1 MELPESKNQLNL
13 FGYEKL
19 FNSFVKF
26 FQNNCLPNV
35 ILLSGLK
42 GLGKATFA
50 YHFINYLL
58 TQNEENKY
66 LIDEFKIN
74 SNNQSYKLINNNV
87 HPNFFLLDNEIN
99 EEIKIEKVRNLIK
112 FLSQSTDSKNL
123 KIILIDSSEY
133 LNLNSSNALLKSLE
147 EPSKNTF
154 FFIIHNDASPLTYT
168 IKSRSVK
175 FKIHFTNS
183 DKKIIFEKIL
193 QNLEINLNNK
203 NIDKF
208 LNFDSPGNILKYLLL
223 LKDLK
228 FDILDNNLS
237 SIFFLIEKYKNTNNH
252 ELLNLI
258 NLLIENYYKELS
270 LKNTNNIN
278 DYFLNKNK
286 ITYLIDDM
294 KKFNLDK
301 KNLLITISGILKNEE
316 Q

>member
-154 FFIIHNDASPLTYT
+154 FFIIHNDASPLTDT

>member
-1 MELPESKNQLNL
+1 MVLPESKNQLNL

-26 FQNNCLPNV
+26 FQKNCLPNV
-35 ILLSGLK
+35 ILLSGPK

-66 LIDEFKIN
+66 LINEFKIN
-74 SNNQSYKLINNNV
+74 PNNQSYKLINNNV
-87 HPNFFLLDNEIN
+87 HSNFFLLDNEIN
-99 EEIKIEKVRNLIK
+99 EEIKIEKTRNLIK
-112 FLSQSTDSKNL
+112 FLNKSTDSKNL
-123 KIILIDSSEY
+123 KLILIDNSEY

-147 EPSKNTF
+147 EPSRNTF
-154 FFIIHNDASPLTYT
+154 FFIIHNDSSPLVNT

-183 DKKIIFEKIL
+183 EKKVVLKKIL
-193 QNLEINLNNK
+193 QDAEIDFNN
-203 NIDKF
+203 IYSDKF
-208 LNFDSPGNILKYLLL
+208 LYFESPGNILKYFSLLE
-223 LKDLK
+223 DSK
-228 FDILDNNLS
+228 FNILDDNLKC
-237 SIFFLIEKYKNTNNH
+237 IFYLIDKYKNTNNY

-258 NLLIENYYKELS
+258 NLLIENFYKELS
-270 LKNTNNIN
+270 LKNTNNIYY
-278 DYFLNKNK
+278 YFLNKNK
-286 ITYLIDDM
+286 ISYLINDM